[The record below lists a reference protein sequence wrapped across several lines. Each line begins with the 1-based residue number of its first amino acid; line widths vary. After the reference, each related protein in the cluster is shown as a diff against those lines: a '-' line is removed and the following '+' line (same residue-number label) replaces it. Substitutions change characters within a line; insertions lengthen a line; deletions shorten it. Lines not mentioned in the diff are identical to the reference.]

1 MDISQLLFF
10 NNNYDESIIQNK
22 LVDFRESTFFQS
34 LNLQKSVP
42 NCKIITGGM
51 SEFKYDKLYNID
63 NNLPYRA
70 YTLSIPECIIP
81 SQKHNQILHKYK
93 NKVLSQLDFMKS
105 TLVSRTI
112 TFQIDKYFFFLLNFK
127 FDIDK
132 TTLILYAD
140 TKEGLSEEFI
150 KKAISENYQWTLSIT
165 PQVEFMSTYRIKTSL
180 FTDNMVP
187 VSLFENYYSIGKPEA
202 TDTWNM
208 FLSCD
213 SSDTNLLMSA
223 EAYYNKDKKAF
234 VVDSRFKNFIFSKI
248 SNCHCY
254 MLNSY
259 QRLQYTVIN
268 TLSKAKQQI
277 TITNPL
283 HPNNINIW
291 KYDNL
296 NMVKLNRVTEVP
308 KLIYPNIYDF
318 EEIYRKYGTIYV
330 EYCYSPLTQT
340 HFDNNFEL
348 YQNYNS
354 NFINDMNNG
363 TLPEKIASYS
373 PIEYLD
379 LSYEEYREK
388 GYTSVQKYRLDKLIE
403 LLKDNPLR
411 YKKLYKEISALNRN
425 SIIFS
430 FTINEYQSVWER
442 ELMNTDDFKPY
453 LDIIF
458 EEPHTF
464 IEFNNSLAKDR
475 SAILF
480 IDGRRVSISKYITI
494 GRTLYVFFPVSFLNE
509 DSNVTIEISNAPSI
523 SHLDTNITFESI
535 SDIQEFPV
543 TSEKVSGLHL
553 GFALQENSIFISNS
567 SVQYYYNAYKYV
579 SDEGDVLELDH
590 KLEYYATSDIEA
602 YAPLEASM
610 YVLADEYAQI
620 SASGNFAKYVNSEN
634 LKISLLDSSL
644 VGKELIVYNADKYKN
659 LFDGEIELENTFEI
673 KLFKGEKNHSRIRV
687 YVDGILLKRS
697 QYTFEFPSYYRGTI
711 KVTIHSLPEECTNMH
726 CIIDYLP
733 YLDSQIFNGIP
744 SEYHYK
750 NGVFFLSSITNRPIV
765 LQKLKIYVNGKRVSM
780 NNIKELPINDGI
792 VIFDYNKGDTIQI
805 FIDDDDDDCYSYED
819 SKDNMIITD
828 TVYNDKDFIE
838 KIK

>member
-22 LVDFRESTFFQS
+22 LVDFRESTYFQS

-42 NCKIITGGM
+42 NCKLITGNM
-51 SEFKYDKLYNID
+51 SDFKYDKLYNID

-81 SQKHNQILHKYK
+81 TQKHNQILHKYK

-105 TLVSRTI
+105 TMVGRTV

-132 TTLILYAD
+132 TTLIIYAD
-140 TKEGLSEEFI
+140 IKEGLSEEFI
-150 KKAISENYQWTLSIT
+150 KNAIEENYQWTLSIT
-165 PQVEFMSTYRIKTSL
+165 PQVEFMTTYRIKTSL
-180 FTDNMVP
+180 FTDNTIP
-187 VSLFENYYSIGKPEA
+187 VSLFEDYYMIGKPESV
-202 TDTWNM
+202 DTWNI

-213 SSDTNLLMSA
+213 STETNLLMSA
-223 EAYYNKDKKAF
+223 EASYNNNKKAF
-234 VVDSRFKNFIFSKI
+234 VVDSRFKNFIFTKI
-248 SNCHCY
+248 SNCRCY

-268 TLSKAKQQI
+268 SLSKAKQQI
-277 TITNPL
+277 AITNPI

-291 KYDNL
+291 RYDNL
-296 NMVKLNRVTEVP
+296 NMVKLDRVAEVP
-308 KLIYPNIYDF
+308 KMIYPNIYDF
-318 EEIYRKYGTIYV
+318 EEIYRKYGTIYI
-330 EYCYSPLTQT
+330 EYCYNPLTQT

-354 NFINDMNNG
+354 NFIKDMDNG
-363 TLPEKIASYS
+363 NLPEKIAKYS

-379 LSYEEYREK
+379 LSIDEYREK
-388 GYTSVQKYRLDKLIE
+388 RYTSVQQYRLDKLKE

-411 YKKLYKEISALNRN
+411 YKKLYKEISVLNRN

-430 FTINEYQSVWER
+430 FTKNEYQSVWER
-442 ELMNTDDFKPY
+442 ELMNTNEFKPY
-453 LDIIF
+453 LDITF
-458 EEPHTF
+458 EEPHTYT
-464 IEFNNSLAKDR
+464 EFNNSIAKDR

-494 GRTLYVFFPVSFLNE
+494 GRTLYVFFPSGLLRE
-509 DSNVTIEISNAPSI
+509 ESTVTIEISNAPSI
-523 SHLDTNITFESI
+523 SHLDANITFENI

-543 TSEKVSGLHL
+543 SSEKVSALHL
-553 GFALQENSIFISNS
+553 GFALQENSIFISNN
-567 SVQYYYNAYKYV
+567 SVRYYYNAYKYV
-579 SDEGDVLELDH
+579 SDEGDVLELEH
-590 KLEYYATSDIEA
+590 KLEYYATSNMEA

-610 YVLADEYAQI
+610 YVLADEYSQI
-620 SASGNFAKYVNSEN
+620 SAPDNFAKYVNSEN

-644 VGKELIVYNADKYKN
+644 MGKELIVFNVDKYKN
-659 LFDGEIELENTFEI
+659 LFDGEIEIENTFEI
-673 KLFKGEKNHSRIRV
+673 KLFKGEKNHNRIRV

-711 KVTIHSLPEECTNMH
+711 KVTIHSLPEECTNTH

-733 YLDSQIFNGIP
+733 YLDYQLFNGIP
-744 SEYHYK
+744 SDLIYK
-750 NGVFFLSSITNRPIV
+750 NGVFFLSKITKHPIV
-765 LQKLKIYVNGKRVSM
+765 LHKLKIYVNGKRVSM

-792 VIFDYNKGDTIQI
+792 VISNYNEGDNIQI
-805 FIDDDDDDCYSYED
+805 FIDKDDDDCYNYEEN
-819 SKDNMIITD
+819 KDNMVITD
-828 TVYNDKDFIE
+828 TVYNDNAFIE